1 MTMAFDYESI
11 FNEMVS
17 AGEKSLSTDGTRM
30 TSQVRELLANH
41 QDQLKQLADAGLSGQ
56 LSPEDLKSEIEDELV
71 VFKCELLAAK
81 VAGEAALQNAI
92 NAVTVV
98 LVNAVIKII
107 K

>member
-1 MTMAFDYESI
+1 MAFDFESV

-17 AGEKSLSTDGTRM
+17 AGEKSLNTDGTKM

-41 QDQLKQLADAGLSGQ
+41 QDQLKQLAEAGLSGQ

-71 VFKCELLAAK
+71 VFKCELLAAR

-92 NAVTVV
+92 NAVSGV